1 MVVSSKKN
9 MIIGII
15 AFVIVVVGLALVF
28 FVWKGGKK
36 EPSKVIT
43 YTGTKEITV
52 NENAYKVGYVYKD
65 IDTNDVMLSK
75 LELYLNDERVT
86 SVDLY
91 TKYKDT
97 TYTESYDVKLH
108 NFAKDYI
115 LVEVISKLDSK
126 DTDSYE
132 GANIVVLS
140 TKGKILEKY
149 TWSSKDSIRLVSTM
163 EKLTYEI
170 HSDYLIFYEKDN
182 NTVNKYKYTINQNQ
196 MSKELVKTYTIDK
209 DVIVNGK

>member
-1 MVVSSKKN
+1 MSSKKN
-9 MIIGII
+9 MIIGIA
-15 AFVIVVVGLALVF
+15 AFVIIVVGITLVF
-28 FVWKGGKK
+28 FIWKGGKN
-36 EPSKVIT
+36 ESNKVVT
-43 YTGTKEITV
+43 YTGTKEIKV
-52 NENAYKVGYVYKD
+52 NDESYKVGYTYKD
-65 IDTNDVMLSK
+65 IDTNDAVLSK
-75 LELYLNDERVT
+75 LELYLNDTRVT

-91 TKYKDT
+91 SKYKDT
-97 TYTESYDVKLH
+97 KYDESYDVVLH

-115 LVEVISKLDSK
+115 LVEVVSKLDSK
-126 DTDSYE
+126 DVDSYE
-132 GANIVVLS
+132 GTNIVVLS

-149 TWSSKDSIRLVSTM
+149 TWSSKESIRLVSTM

-170 HSDYLIFYEKDN
+170 HDDYLIFYEKDN